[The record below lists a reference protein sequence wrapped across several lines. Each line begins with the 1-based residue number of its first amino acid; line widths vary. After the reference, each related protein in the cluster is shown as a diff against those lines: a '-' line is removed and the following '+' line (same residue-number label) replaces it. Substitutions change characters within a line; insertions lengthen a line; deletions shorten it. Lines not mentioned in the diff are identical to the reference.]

1 MGSEDGADDERPVH
15 RVWVDAFA
23 ARRIREEVRAAA
35 ENRFVSSAVLAMLE
49 VAVGNLS
56 GALDAF
62 ETAARQRSP
71 WLSYILCE
79 PRLDML
85 RSEPRFQSL
94 VASLGFGSA
103 ATLNP

>member
-1 MGSEDGADDERPVH
+1 VHLASAYAAAGDGL
-15 RVWVDAFA
+15 A
-23 ARRIREEVRAAA
+23 ARRIREEVRTLA

-49 VAVGNLS
+49 IAVGNLN

-62 ETAARQRSP
+62 ENAAQQRSP
-71 WLSYILCE
+71 WLSYLLCE
-79 PRLDML
+79 PRLDVL
-85 RSEPRFQSL
+85 RGEPRFQSL